1 MIELFLGSGKC
12 KIKQPIQ
19 HNIEEYSLRVG
30 QQACVVVACPGS
42 KHQNNFRA
50 FGAKPLEDVVKNL
63 RSHIMTELEA
73 SLARQA
79 PPEIKEDP
87 SLHELPPLVVDGI
100 PTPVRCYRWRI
111 YNRITALLKDR

>member
-1 MIELFLGSGKC
+1 M
-12 KIKQPIQ
+12 
-19 HNIEEYSLRVG
+19 G

-100 PTPVRCYRWRI
+100 PTPVYG
-111 YNRITALLKDR
+111 NITVFKMIDDTLHSTYSVIDGHRHRSKVLILTKIISFPR

>member
-1 MIELFLGSGKC
+1 MWGTFDQKLIRYHLLYVTCF
-12 KIKQPIQ
+12 IQ

-100 PTPVRCYRWRI
+100 PTPESERF
-111 YNRITALLKDR
+111 T